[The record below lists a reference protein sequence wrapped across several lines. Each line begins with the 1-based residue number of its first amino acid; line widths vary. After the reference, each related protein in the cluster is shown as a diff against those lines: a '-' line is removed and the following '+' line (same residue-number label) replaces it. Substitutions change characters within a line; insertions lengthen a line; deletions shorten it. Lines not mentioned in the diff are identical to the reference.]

1 MLNAQETFLTMDK
14 NVSVKLDS
22 PRSESDVNKLV
33 RMMSWLM
40 TVDYVT
46 HAPLTKLF
54 QKENVFADQAMLE
67 MLTLEFANLPA
78 LLVNSNI
85 KADVL
90 NAH

>member
-1 MLNAQETFLTMDK
+1 
-14 NVSVKLDS
+14 
-22 PRSESDVNKLV
+22 
-33 RMMSWLM
+33 MMSWLM

-46 HAPLTKLF
+46 HAPLTKSFL
-54 QKENVFADQAMLE
+54 KENVFADQVMLE
-67 MLTLEFANLPA
+67 MLTMEFVNLPA